1 MCTPQAAAIFQVIGT
16 VAQYSARV
24 QQTQMENQ
32 RREMARQS
40 AARAR
45 DIQANQLAIRVKQEQ
60 DVKAQ
65 KEFDNQIAIMEAKS
79 ASKLANLGSGLAGN
93 ILRNWGNYYDRSKLT
108 SATNFNTEIQ
118 NLATQYFADLQGL
131 DAQAENRINQNQPV
145 ANPNP
150 FTMLADVGMSMAE
163 YAQATSEDR
172 VYDGR
177 NIKL

>member
-24 QQTQMENQ
+24 QQTQMENT
-32 RREMARQS
+32 RREEARRN

-45 DIQANQLAIRVKQEQ
+45 DIQASQLAIRVKQEQ

-79 ASKLANLGSGLAGN
+79 ASKLANFGSGLAGN
-93 ILRNWGNYYDRSKLT
+93 IIRNWGNYYDRSKLT
-108 SATNFNTEIQ
+108 SATNINTEIE

-131 DAQAENRINQNQPV
+131 DAQAENRVNQNQPI
-145 ANPNP
+145 AEPSP
-150 FTMLADVGMSMAE
+150 FTMLADVGMTMSE
-163 YAQATSEDR
+163 YLQQTSEDR
-172 VYDGR
+172 VLDGR
-177 NIKL
+177 NQRI

>member
-32 RREMARQS
+32 RRAMARQS

-45 DIQANQLAIRVKQEQ
+45 DIQASQLAIRVQQEK

-65 KEFDNQIAIMEAKS
+65 QEFDNQIAIMEAKS
-79 ASKLANLGSGLAGN
+79 ASKLGNLASGISGN
-93 ILRNWGNYYDRSKLT
+93 LLRNWGNYYDRSKLT
-108 SATNFNTEIQ
+108 SATNFNTEIE
-118 NLATQYFADLQGL
+118 NLSTQYFADLQGL

-177 NIKL
+177 NQRI

>member
-24 QQTQMENQ
+24 QQTQMENA
-32 RREMARQS
+32 RREEARRN

-65 KEFDNQIAIMEAKS
+65 QEFDNQIAIMEAKS
-79 ASKLANLGSGLAGN
+79 ASKLANFGSGLAGN
-93 ILRNWGNYYDRSKLT
+93 IIRNWGNYYERSKLT
-108 SATNFNTEIQ
+108 SATNFNAEID

-131 DAQAENRINQNQPV
+131 DAQAENRVNQNQPI
-145 ANPNP
+145 AEPSP
-150 FTMLADVGMSMAE
+150 FTMLADVGMTMSE
-163 YAQATSEDR
+163 YLQQTSEDR
-172 VYDGR
+172 VLDGR
-177 NIKL
+177 NQRI

>member
-16 VAQYSARV
+16 VAQFSAR
-24 QQTQMENQ
+24 QQQAQMENA
-32 RREMARQS
+32 RREQARLN

-65 KEFDNQIAIMEAKS
+65 EEFDNQIAVMEAKE
-79 ASKLANLGSGLAGN
+79 ASKLANIGSGLGGN
-93 ILRNWGNYYDRSKLT
+93 ILRNWGNYYERSKLT
-108 SATNFNTEIQ
+108 SATNFNTEID

-131 DAQAENRINQNQPV
+131 DAQAENRVNQNQPV
-145 ANPNP
+145 AEPNP
-150 FTMLADVGMSMAE
+150 LMMFADIGMTMAE

-172 VYDGR
+172 VLDGR
-177 NIKL
+177 NQKI

>member
-24 QQTQMENQ
+24 QQTQMENT
-32 RREMARQS
+32 RREEARRN

-65 KEFDNQIAIMEAKS
+65 QEFDNQIAILEQKS
-79 ASKLANLGSGLAGN
+79 ASKLGNLSSGVSGN
-93 ILRNWGNYYDRSKLT
+93 LLRNWGNYYDRSKLT
-108 SATNFNTEIQ
+108 SATNFNAEID

-131 DAQAENRINQNQPV
+131 DAQAENRVNQNQPI
-145 ANPNP
+145 AEPSP
-150 FTMLADVGMSMAE
+150 FTMLADVGMTMSE
-163 YAQATSEDR
+163 YLQQTSPDR
-172 VYDGR
+172 VLDATR
-177 NIKL
+177 NPR